1 MTFRVVFL
9 CTENRS
15 DFKDTVKHADEH
27 LFVELRALCQDSRA
41 VEIFQ
46 LEDVCA
52 ALSAFRADLRCMD
65 FGESLGMKK
74 ITERPYH
81 AFLNTE
87 FCTLSDISKSN
98 RPHVQHCFEG
108 GVHFPFVDCERHWL
122 GRLGKNGD
130 GLQPDFDAARC
141 AVLFFDRSGYGNC
154 RFLFQIFQREVNTSF
169 FVHTLNESLALS

>member
-27 LFVELRALCQDSRA
+27 LFVELRALCQDSRT

-65 FGESLGMKK
+65 FGESLGMKE

-81 AFLNTE
+81 AFLDAE
-87 FCTLSDISKSN
+87 FCTLSDVSKSD
-98 RPHVQHCFEG
+98 RTACSALLQ
-108 GVHFPFVDCERHWL
+108 
-122 GRLGKNGD
+122 GR
-130 GLQPDFDAARC
+130 C
-141 AVLFFDRSGYGNC
+141 
-154 RFLFQIFQREVNTSF
+154 SF
-169 FVHTLNESLALS
+169 SIC